1 MMKAHYCMM
10 AGYNT
15 WANQRLYDAAAQLSD
30 EQYRRD
36 CGAFFKS
43 LHGTLNHLLVADG
56 IWLRRF
62 QQRSGDGS
70 DQLDAILFDD
80 LAALRAARVN
90 LDQLLQDY
98 VNALDEQQLTT
109 TIRYRRATTPE
120 MQEQNLSSALAHL
133 FNHQTHHRGQA
144 HTVLSLLHVAPPV
157 LDLLFYQR
165 QVAQDAQK

>member
-15 WANQRLYDAAAQLSD
+15 WANQRLYDVAATLSD
-30 EQYRRD
+30 ADYRRD

-43 LHGTLNHLLVADG
+43 LHGILNHLLVTDG

-62 QQRSGDGS
+62 QNRTSDKP

-80 LAALRAARVN
+80 LATLRAARI
-90 LDQLLQDY
+90 DHDRQLQDY
-98 VNALDEQQLTT
+98 VYALDEQQLTT
-109 TIRYRRATTPE
+109 TIRYRRASTPD

-144 HTVLSLLHVAPPV
+144 HTVLSLLQVAPPA

-165 QVAQDAQK
+165 QMAQK